1 MPTAFAGRPARRC
14 GLQSGD
20 TRGRTVWTG
29 TAAGGGCM
37 LLCLNQVFGS
47 NTPSHLSFKGSI
59 VGIQGYNIADINT
72 YPDHPS
78 YQMHG

>member
-1 MPTAFAGRPARRC
+1 MPTAFAGRPRPPVRPAVRRHAGAH
-14 GLQSGD
+14 GLD
-20 TRGRTVWTG
+20 RHRCW
-29 TAAGGGCM
+29 GGCM